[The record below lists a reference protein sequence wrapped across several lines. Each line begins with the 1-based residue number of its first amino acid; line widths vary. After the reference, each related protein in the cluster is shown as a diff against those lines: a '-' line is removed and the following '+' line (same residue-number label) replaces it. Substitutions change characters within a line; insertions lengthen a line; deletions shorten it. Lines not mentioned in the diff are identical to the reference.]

1 MIIQKGMIVVGGL
14 GSVVGAV
21 LGASLLVYVME
32 LLREFKSTQEI
43 VFGALLIGFMVFQP
57 NGLVVF
63 MKRWLPGW
71 EEPLHLGLRREA
83 APAPSAP
90 FANAASGDRLPLEQV

>member
-1 MIIQKGMIVVGGL
+1 
-14 GSVVGAV
+14 
-21 LGASLLVYVME
+21 ME

-43 VFGALLIGFMVFQP
+43 VFGVLLVGFMVFQP

-71 EEPLHLGLRREA
+71 EEPLHLAERADPKVSEPNMALEGSTSGQDA
-83 APAPSAP
+83 AAE
-90 FANAASGDRLPLEQV
+90 RT